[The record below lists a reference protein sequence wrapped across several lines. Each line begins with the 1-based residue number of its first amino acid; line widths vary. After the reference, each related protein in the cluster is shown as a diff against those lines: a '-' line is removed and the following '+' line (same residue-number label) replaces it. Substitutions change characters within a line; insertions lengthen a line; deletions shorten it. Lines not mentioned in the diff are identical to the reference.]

1 MPRPLSES
9 ARQKAI
15 DATLALV
22 AEGGIDC
29 FTMDGV
35 AKRSGVAKTTL
46 YRHWDSSNELLVT
59 ALDCKVEHIPG
70 PDTGTLRGDLSAL
83 MSMMANIAGQPGNRE
98 LILEVLGLAARDP
111 EFLAVNEAMMA
122 ERTRP
127 IREIIERAVARG
139 DIPPIDI
146 DTATMLVEGPMH
158 ARLMMNPEPIK
169 QEELPLFVNFVAQ
182 GLGSFEER

>member
-22 AEGGIDC
+22 AEGGIDG

-127 IREIIERAVARG
+127 ISRHDVIGRVTTSSVRSPRTGPRRA
-139 DIPPIDI
+139 
-146 DTATMLVEGPMH
+146 
-158 ARLMMNPEPIK
+158 
-169 QEELPLFVNFVAQ
+169 
-182 GLGSFEER
+182 GSPRRQPYRRVLRQSL